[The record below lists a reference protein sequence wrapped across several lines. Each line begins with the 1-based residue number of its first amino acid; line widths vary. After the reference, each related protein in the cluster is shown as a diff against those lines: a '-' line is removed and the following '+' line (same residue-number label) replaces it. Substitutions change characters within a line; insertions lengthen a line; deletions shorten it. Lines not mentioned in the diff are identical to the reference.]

1 MTWIDLLGH
10 LGALVII
17 ATYSMK
23 TMIPLRVAG
32 IAGSC
37 IFITYGYL
45 SSTWPVLMLHLVVLP
60 LNSVRLYQMLQL
72 VKKVSASAQGEL
84 SMDWLKPFMA
94 SRRCAAGETL
104 FRAGDVADSMY
115 YVVEG
120 GFRLVEIDAQ
130 VPPGQVV
137 GDVAFVAPDQR
148 RTLSLECQQAGEVLT
163 ISYDQVR
170 QLYFQNPTFGFY
182 FLRLISQRL
191 FADIERLRRSQAPAA
206 GPGGA

>member
-1 MTWIDLLGH
+1 MNAIDLLGH

-84 SMDWLKPFMA
+84 SMDWLKPFMT
-94 SRRCAAGETL
+94 SRRCTAGEML
-104 FRAGDVADSMY
+104 FRAGDVADRMHY
-115 YVVEG
+115 IVDGRY
-120 GFRLVEIDAQ
+120 RLVEIDAE
-130 VPPGQVV
+130 VPAGQVV
-137 GDVAFVAPDQR
+137 GEVGFVAPDQR
-148 RTLSLECQQAGEVLT
+148 RTLSLECLQAGEVLT
-163 ISYDQVR
+163 ITYDQVR
-170 QLYFQNPTFGFY
+170 QLYFQNPTFGFF

-191 FADIERLRRSQAPAA
+191 FADIERLRRSQAPVA
-206 GPGGA
+206 GPGGV

>member
-1 MTWIDLLGH
+1 MTWIDALGH

-84 SMDWLKPFMA
+84 SMDWLKPFMT
-94 SRRCAAGETL
+94 SRRCASGEML
-104 FRAGDVADSMY
+104 FRAGDVADRMHY
-115 YVVEG
+115 IVDGRY
-120 GFRLVEIDAQ
+120 RLVEIDAD
-130 VPPGQVV
+130 VPAGQVV
-137 GDVAFVAPDQR
+137 GEVGFVAPDQR
-148 RTLSLECQQAGEVLT
+148 RTLSLECLQAGEVLT

-191 FADIERLRRSQAPAA
+191 FADIERLRRSSAA
-206 GPGGA
+206 LP

>member
-115 YVVEG
+115 YVVDG